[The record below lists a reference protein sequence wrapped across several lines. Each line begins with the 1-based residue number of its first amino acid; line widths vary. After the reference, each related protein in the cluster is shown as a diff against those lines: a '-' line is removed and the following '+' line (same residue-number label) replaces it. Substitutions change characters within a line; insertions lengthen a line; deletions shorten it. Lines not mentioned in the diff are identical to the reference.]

1 MLGVQREGEPP
12 MDFETAFARCPLIA
26 ILRGLTPSEAL
37 PVGEALVRA
46 GLTLIE
52 VPLDAPE
59 ALRSIATLAEIAGDR
74 ALVGAGTVHRATQ
87 LDAIVDA
94 GGRLALCPHTDPAL
108 ITRARALGL
117 ACLPGALTPT
127 EALTALAA
135 GADAITLFPAQASS
149 PAALAAL
156 LTVLPPGTRVLPTGG
171 VTPDA
176 MGRWWAAGARGFGLG
191 GTLYRPGRSAKAVA
205 ERARAC
211 VAAMTE
217 PLDGSEG

>member
-1 MLGVQREGEPP
+1 
-12 MDFETAFARCPLIA
+12 MDFETAFARCPLVA
-26 ILRGLTPSEAL
+26 ILRGLTPTEAL
-37 PVGEALVRA
+37 AVGEALVRA

-59 ALRSIATLAEIAGDR
+59 ALRSVATLAEVAGDR
-74 ALVGAGTVHRATQ
+74 ALVGAGGITQASQ
-87 LDAIVDA
+87 LDGLLDA
-94 GGRLALCPHTDPAL
+94 GGRLVLCPHTDRAL
-108 ITRARALGL
+108 IERARTLGL

-127 EALTALAA
+127 EAITALAA
-135 GADAITLFPAQASS
+135 GADALALFPAQASS

-156 LTVLPPGTRVLPTGG
+156 LTVLPAGVRVLPIGG
-171 VTPDA
+171 ITPDA

-191 GTLYRPGRSAKAVA
+191 GTLYRPGRPAKAVA

>member
-1 MLGVQREGEPP
+1 
-12 MDFETAFARCPLIA
+12 MDFETAFARCPLVA
-26 ILRGLTPSEAL
+26 ILRGLTPAEAL

-59 ALRSIATLAEIAGDR
+59 ALRSVATLVEIAGDR
-74 ALVGAGTVHRATQ
+74 ALVGAGTLTRKSQ
-87 LDAIVDA
+87 LDALVDA
-94 GGRLALCPHTDPAL
+94 GGRLARSPHTDRAL
-108 ITRARALGL
+108 IERAKALGL
-117 ACLPGALTPT
+117 ACLPGVLTPT
-127 EALTALAA
+127 EALTALDA
-135 GADAITLFPAQASS
+135 GADALTLFPAQASS

-156 LTVLPPGTRVLPTGG
+156 LTVLPAATRVLPVGG
-171 VTPDA
+171 ITPDA

-191 GTLYRPGRSAKAVA
+191 GTLYRPGRSAKAIA

-217 PLDGSEG
+217 PIDGSEGG